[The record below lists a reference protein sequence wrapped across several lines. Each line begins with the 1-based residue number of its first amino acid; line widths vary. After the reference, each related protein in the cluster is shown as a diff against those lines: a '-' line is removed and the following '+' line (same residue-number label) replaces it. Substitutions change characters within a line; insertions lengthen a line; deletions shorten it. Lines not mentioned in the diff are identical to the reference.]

1 MNLGEAVTWD
11 AYVREVA
18 SLAHPQVPGYAE
30 LDTRIGWNV
39 TKTLQL
45 SLAGFNLLHAQHM
58 EFLEGGVTTEVP
70 RSVLAQ
76 ARIRF

>member
-1 MNLGEAVTWD
+1 VEF
-11 AYVREVA
+11 
-18 SLAHPQVPGYAE
+18 
-30 LDTRIGWNV
+30 DTRVGWNV
-39 TKTLQL
+39 TRWLQL
-45 SLAGFNLLHAQHM
+45 SVAGFNLLHARHM